1 MKQQPNRMTHTE
13 KRVPCAGFPGLR
25 LAKGGMRKLIS
36 WLGKKGLAGTS
47 ISSERIT
54 QQTEAS
60 KLDETFD
67 TLNSQREGIA
77 TFGTSLEGR
86 FLAIA
91 TALEELPGLS
101 ERLVRGSERLLDLAG
116 GKDRG
121 ATILE
126 DTLAR
131 LRGPMD
137 YTRRYQDSSTANL
150 AVLLESTQQIEK
162 MLSYE
167 RIFRDATAPLKYL
180 QTLFH
185 VESAALGHDVQ
196 SNFASLTEDI
206 ERMQLQMTQILA
218 EKFGKLQSN
227 KQTAEALRSRL
238 FEQGASQGKAIR
250 DQEAELGQSVEKL
263 KTLLASNK
271 EKDNRVNATTQQISR
286 KVGSLVFGLQA
297 QDAVSQRLA
306 HILEA
311 LDGIQSK
318 FTEYQSQPSS
328 DIKRNALRHLAQAA
342 QAESAQL
349 EAVQHDLGKVES
361 ELISTLL
368 AIKTEVESLENVS
381 VHLAPSQ
388 QVTAGLP
395 GMVQML
401 LETLDAALVI
411 ARTTASSAEDAYQS
425 IAPIRGQANNVTEV
439 LRKLHGEI
447 KLIALNAQVQT
458 AGISQGTGLE
468 VLAAQTATI
477 AHETDKI
484 SNQIALGLDDLSQRL
499 NALVTTFETIRD
511 EGLQGTET
519 WSRSCE
525 EQKQILHH
533 YRDESLAELRRMSE
547 TSLHIKRLT
556 QSMADQVRPNA
567 SASESLQATRQTLQQ
582 LLECLPPLLDQDTSG
597 SEEALKPM
605 DYQRNCTM
613 ESEAA
618 VQRIALGSS
627 SRFDEE
633 PQRAQPPGMS
643 PESTSNITLFDD
655 VPSMP
660 SADTLPTGEPEG
672 KVPARPADLAA
683 TPKTSQS
690 AVLEKPLGDNIEL
703 F

>member
-1 MKQQPNRMTHTE
+1 
-13 KRVPCAGFPGLR
+13 
-25 LAKGGMRKLIS
+25 MRNLIS
-36 WLGKKGLAGTS
+36 WLGKKGRAGISIFSDTS
-47 ISSERIT
+47 T
-54 QQTEAS
+54 QETEAP
-60 KLDETFD
+60 KLDEAFN
-67 TLNSQREGIA
+67 TLSSQREGIA
-77 TFGTSLEGR
+77 TFGASLEAR

-101 ERLVRGSERLLDLAG
+101 ARLVRGSERLLDLAG

-250 DQEAELGQSVEKL
+250 DQEAQLGQFVEKL

-672 KVPARPADLAA
+672 GVPARPPDLAA
-683 TPKTSQS
+683 SPKTSQS